1 MLIVLNELVGFRSL
15 CFVTVVLLTP
25 YQEAVFGALWGDAWL
40 CSICFRTE
48 CLHKLS
54 GVFLYWGFALIP
66 YSLIFFF
73 LSFARLHE
81 CMDTS
86 FIMINFPLPVTS
98 YCPWSY
104 WSLYIWNHFFLLYLC
119 LFDTSHYIIPVFL
132 FSYFLLFFFFFL
144 ALEVIQN
151 ILFCFIEFNSTVDTH
166 SHTYISIF
174 ISSPS
179 TEVIFWNVTKQ

>member
-1 MLIVLNELVGFRSL
+1 MSWWVLGHYVLSL
-15 CFVTVVLLTP
+15 WFSSLHIKKQCSGPCEGMHDCAPFVLEQSAYINCREFFCIEDLPLSLTHL
-25 YQEAVFGALWGDAWL
+25 F
-40 CSICFRTE
+40 F
-48 CLHKLS
+48 
-54 GVFLYWGFALIP
+54 
-66 YSLIFFF
+66 FFF

-132 FSYFLLFFFFFL
+132 FSYFWVFFFFL
-144 ALEVIQN
+144 PGIRSYPKHL
-151 ILFCFIEFNSTVDTH
+151 ILFYWI
-166 SHTYISIF
+166 
-174 ISSPS
+174 
-179 TEVIFWNVTKQ
+179 

>member
-1 MLIVLNELVGFRSL
+1 MSWWVLGHYVLSL
-15 CFVTVVLLTP
+15 WFSSLHIKKQCSGP
-25 YQEAVFGALWGDAWL
+25 CEGGAWL

-66 YSLIFFF
+66 YSLIF

-81 CMDTS
+81 CMDIS
-86 FIMINFPLPVTS
+86 FILINFPLPVTS

-104 WSLYIWNHFFLLYLC
+104 WSLYIWNHFFLLYLG

-132 FSYFLLFFFFFL
+132 FSYFWVFFF
-144 ALEVIQN
+144 
-151 ILFCFIEFNSTVDTH
+151 
-166 SHTYISIF
+166 
-174 ISSPS
+174 PS
-179 TEVIFWNVTKQ
+179 WL